1 MGDKKVELWDSLPC
15 AKYNASRYQLA
26 ERIFAKFNIV
36 RTDKA
41 RRQLNGCDCG
51 IFVMNWLE
59 DIECTSHGSN
69 KFQHASERVRVT
81 LSLLKNPKNK
91 RLKEVRESARRVVD
105 EELDMLAQHG
115 PSIPHHPIA
124 RKPMTRSQAK

>member
-1 MGDKKVELWDSLPC
+1 MGDKKVELWDSLPG

-26 ERIFAKFNIV
+26 ERIF
-36 RTDKA
+36 
-41 RRQLNGCDCG
+41 
-51 IFVMNWLE
+51 
-59 DIECTSHGSN
+59 
-69 KFQHASERVRVT
+69 QHASERVRVA

-105 EELDMLAQHG
+105 EELDKLAEHG

>member
-1 MGDKKVELWDSLPC
+1 MKVLDYIYKDEIVKHFDKGW
-15 AKYNASRYQLA
+15 Q
-26 ERIFAKFNIV
+26 FAKFNIV

-69 KFQHASERVRVT
+69 KVSRHIYRFIL
-81 LSLLKNPKNK
+81 LSSMSDIFFNHFFDGFVFYL
-91 RLKEVRESARRVVD
+91 
-105 EELDMLAQHG
+105 
-115 PSIPHHPIA
+115 
-124 RKPMTRSQAK
+124 